1 MRGSGRHPPAPPR
14 PPRGRET
21 SPAGP
26 PGHGSHRASAGCWR
40 SPGLPLLPP
49 ANPSG
54 APAAPAARWQPG
66 MRRRCPG
73 FGCLARAAALASPAA
88 CGEGSAAPLSL
99 LTRPG
104 ASSAPSPP
112 SRSLHCVPPR
122 CSLEPLVQGKLM
134 VGCGQGGAEFIEA
147 TRSSCAIRD
156 GAGGSGTSVNP
167 LCPLVPLHPR
177 PQAPPGCCC
186 VTEGCDA
193 GAWQVALPPEPGL
206 LPAQGSSALP
216 FVAAVVNFSG
226 NIGLSP

>member
-1 MRGSGRHPPAPPR
+1 MRGSGKHPPAPPR

-26 PGHGSHRASAGCWR
+26 PGHGNHRASAGCWC

-49 ANPSG
+49 ANPAG

-66 MRRRCPG
+66 ECRRCPG
-73 FGCLARAAALASPAA
+73 FGCLASAAALASPAA
-88 CGEGSAAPLSL
+88 CREGSAVPLAL

>member
-1 MRGSGRHPPAPPR
+1 
-14 PPRGRET
+14 
-21 SPAGP
+21 
-26 PGHGSHRASAGCWR
+26 
-40 SPGLPLLPP
+40 
-49 ANPSG
+49 
-54 APAAPAARWQPG
+54 
-66 MRRRCPG
+66 
-73 FGCLARAAALASPAA
+73 
-88 CGEGSAAPLSL
+88 
-99 LTRPG
+99 
-104 ASSAPSPP
+104 
-112 SRSLHCVPPR
+112 
-122 CSLEPLVQGKLM
+122 M

-147 TRSSCAIRD
+147 TRSSCATRD

>member
-26 PGHGSHRASAGCWR
+26 PGHGNHRASAGCWC

-49 ANPSG
+49 ANPAG
-54 APAAPAARWQPG
+54 APAARWQPG

-88 CGEGSAAPLSL
+88 CREGSAAPLSL
-99 LTRPG
+99 LTRPR

-122 CSLEPLVQGKLM
+122 CSLEPLIQGKLT
-134 VGCGQGGAEFIEA
+134 VGCGQGGTEFIEA

-167 LCPLVPLHPR
+167 LRPLVPLHPR